1 MKNVLVKNV
10 VGKFS
15 FYKKKEIKF
24 DNSMIVELKEKPND
38 MNERENDRNF
48 RHESEWWAIDGM

>member
-1 MKNVLVKNV
+1 MKNV

-24 DNSMIVELKEKPND
+24 DNYMIVELKEKPND

-48 RHESEWWAIDGM
+48 RHKSEWWAIGGM